1 MTTDEPRA
9 PIPNPAS
16 RLLDTVVREEWG
28 QILAALIAT
37 FRDFE
42 LAEDAL
48 QDAIV
53 TALDHWPRD
62 GAPDNPAAWLTTVA
76 RRKAIDRLR
85 RSQMDREKRALLP
98 RDRTIDVD
106 AAAILDEHGAI
117 PDERL
122 RLIFTCCHPALA
134 SEAQVALTLKSL
146 AGLTTREIAR
156 AFLVSNATMAQRLVR
171 AKRKIRDAGI
181 PFEVPAPD
189 RLGERIDDV
198 LSVLYLIFNEGYLA
212 AEGKDVVR
220 AELCGEATRLA
231 RMLVELTPERA
242 EPRGLLALMLLH
254 DARREVR
261 TGADGAIVTL
271 EDQDRSRWD
280 QAKIRTGVAVLDRA
294 LELRQP
300 GPYQIQA
307 AIAALH
313 GEANTAA
320 ATDWA
325 QIAALYGRLLQLQPT
340 PVVALNR
347 AAAVAMADGPR
358 AGLALLADP
367 DLAERLSDY
376 HLYHSARADLLR
388 RAGDGWAAAGAYKR
402 ALELTHNR
410 GERLYLERRLAEVGG
425 G

>member
-1 MTTDEPRA
+1 
-9 PIPNPAS
+9 
-16 RLLDTVVREEWG
+16 
-28 QILAALIAT
+28 
-37 FRDFE
+37 
-42 LAEDAL
+42 
-48 QDAIV
+48 
-53 TALDHWPRD
+53 
-62 GAPDNPAAWLTTVA
+62 
-76 RRKAIDRLR
+76 
-85 RSQMDREKRALLP
+85 
-98 RDRTIDVD
+98 
-106 AAAILDEHGAI
+106 
-117 PDERL
+117 
-122 RLIFTCCHPALA
+122 
-134 SEAQVALTLKSL
+134 
-146 AGLTTREIAR
+146 
-156 AFLVSNATMAQRLVR
+156 
-171 AKRKIRDAGI
+171 
-181 PFEVPAPD
+181 
-189 RLGERIDDV
+189 
-198 LSVLYLIFNEGYLA
+198 
-212 AEGKDVVR
+212 
-220 AELCGEATRLA
+220 
-231 RMLVELTPERA
+231 
-242 EPRGLLALMLLH
+242 MLLH